1 MNQTELANHI
11 TGHLQEARQQRR
23 LEHGR
28 VERMVPQV
36 PLTQAE
42 VCRRL
47 RQLVGTHGIERLILF
62 GSFARG
68 TQTAE
73 SDVDLIL
80 IIRSELRFLD
90 RYPELLSLLHDTL
103 RPHAVEPL
111 IYTASEYEV
120 LRARGMG
127 IVHTA
132 DAEGVMIGV

>member
-11 TGHLQEARQQRR
+11 TGHLQEARRQRR

-28 VERMVPQV
+28 VERVVPQV

-47 RQLVGTHGIERLILF
+47 HPLVGIHGIERILLF

-73 SDVDLIL
+73 SDVDLIV

-90 RYPELLSLLHDTL
+90 RYTELLSLLHNTL

-120 LRARGMG
+120 LRTRGMG

-132 DAEGVMIGV
+132 EVEGVVIGV